1 MESYQIK
8 SDLQEL
14 LDSDIQLRKEY
25 TELKRALSD
34 YRNQLISRD
43 EDCKRLQV
51 TIDILN
57 TKLVVM
63 ERDNTAFKAELSTLK
78 EIRDTVNEQLA
89 TKQSEIDAVM
99 QRFSI
104 IQNEFEAE
112 RSQFSIQLND
122 LKARAEADRVQL
134 DESWQFRNNQQIEK
148 SKSELEA
155 LKAEF
160 VNISEHREFELNAQI
175 QQLQSQLS
183 VQKHELEAQL
193 KQEWLN
199 KEADYI
205 TQINNL
211 NAEKSNIAEHFNA
224 QFAALHEQHAS
235 ELEVQQSDVKTRFES
250 ETSSLIHQYEEKLS
264 KVVLQANTQNDKW
277 ALHFSKQEQFL
288 NSVCS
293 QIQGIYAV
301 MGLQSQVQSVSD
313 IETRIPLL
321 LNELHEVTAS
331 LLESHKLTKDAHAAE
346 IQNLS
351 QTFNNDLQIAHQNTN
366 TKQSGYD
373 ELLSDNTNLNAE
385 LDALQIEQVQLK
397 DYIALLT
404 LELEEASNMS
414 RGKAQDIQDLITEK
428 NFEFVALQS
437 ELAALREEVN
447 INNREHA
454 NKQNEYLAAE
464 HHLKQNLSELEAS
477 NASFQREH
485 LKLLNE
491 KDQLANQ
498 LIRMNEILSGLS
510 QNVESQNINVDA
522 LQVHR
527 KNVILASESGEIKDK
542 SHMKEQIHELVREI
556 DKCIALLGA

>member
-63 ERDNTAFKAELSTLK
+63 ERDNTAFKAELSSLK

-89 TKQSEIDAVM
+89 SKQSEIDAVM
-99 QRFSI
+99 QRFSVV
-104 IQNEFEAE
+104 QNEFEAE
-112 RSQFSIQLND
+112 RSQFSAQLND
-122 LKARAEADRVQL
+122 LKARAEAERIQL

-193 KQEWLN
+193 KQEWLI
-199 KEADYI
+199 KEAQYI
-205 TQINNL
+205 AQINNL
-211 NAEKSNIAEHFNA
+211 NAEKSNIAEQFNA
-224 QFAALHEQHAS
+224 QFAALQEQHAS
-235 ELEVQQSDVKTRFES
+235 IVEAQQSDAKTQFES
-250 ETSSLIHQYEEKLS
+250 ETSALIQNYEEKLS
-264 KVVLQANTQNDKW
+264 QVVIQANTQNDKW
-277 ALHFSKQEQFL
+277 ALHFSQQEQFL
-288 NSVCS
+288 NNVCS

-301 MGLQSQVQSVSD
+301 MGLQSQVHSDAD
-313 IETRIPLL
+313 IETRIPVM
-321 LNELHEVTAS
+321 LNELNEATARVLQS
-331 LLESHKLTKDAHAAE
+331 YNLDKDAHAAE
-346 IQNLS
+346 IQNLTQS
-351 QTFNNDLQIAHQNTN
+351 FNNELQIAQQHTHA
-366 TKQSGYD
+366 KQSGYD
-373 ELLSDNTNLNAE
+373 ELLLDNTSLNAE

-397 DYIALLT
+397 DHIALLT
-404 LELEEASNMS
+404 LELEEARNMS

-428 NFEFVALQS
+428 NFEFIALQS

-447 INNREHA
+447 INNREYA
-454 NKQNEYLAAE
+454 NKQNEYIAAE
-464 HHLKQNLSELEAS
+464 QQLKQNLSELEAS

-522 LQVHR
+522 LQAHR

>member
-63 ERDNTAFKAELSTLK
+63 ERDNTAFKTELSTLK
-78 EIRDTVNEQLA
+78 EIRDTVNDQLA
-89 TKQSEIDAVM
+89 SKQSEIDAVI
-99 QRFSI
+99 QRFSVV
-104 IQNEFEAE
+104 QNEFEAE
-112 RSQFSIQLND
+112 RSQFSVQLND
-122 LKARAEADRVQL
+122 IKARAEAERIQL

-160 VNISEHREFELNAQI
+160 INISEHREFEFNTQI
-175 QQLQSQLS
+175 QHLQSQLS
-183 VQKHELEAQL
+183 VQKHELETQL

-205 TQINNL
+205 AQINNL
-211 NAEKSNIAEHFNA
+211 NIENSNIAERFNV
-224 QFAALHEQHAS
+224 QFEALQEQHALALS
-235 ELEVQQSDVKTRFES
+235 TQLSDLKTRFES
-250 ETSSLIHQYEEKLS
+250 ETSELIHNHED
-264 KVVLQANTQNDKW
+264 TQNDKW
-277 ALHFSKQEQFL
+277 ALHFSQQEQFL
-288 NSVCS
+288 NRISN

-301 MGLQSQVQSVSD
+301 MGLQPQVHSDVDVETSV
-313 IETRIPLL
+313 PVM
-321 LNELHEVTAS
+321 LNELHEATAS
-331 LLESHKLTKDAHAAE
+331 VLESFKRAKDAHAAE
-346 IQNLS
+346 IQDLTH
-351 QTFNNDLQIAHQNTN
+351 TFNNELQVAQQHTN
-366 TKQSGYD
+366 AKQSGYD
-373 ELLSDNTNLNAE
+373 ELLLDNTSLNAE
-385 LDALQIEQVQLK
+385 LDALQLEQVQLK
-397 DYIALLT
+397 DHIALLAS
-404 LELEEASNMS
+404 ELEEARNLS

-428 NFEFVALQS
+428 NFEFIALQS

-447 INNREHA
+447 INNRELA
-454 NKQNEYLAAE
+454 NKQNEYLATE
-464 HHLKQNLSELEAS
+464 HHLKQNLLELEDS
-477 NASFQREH
+477 NASYQREH

-522 LQVHR
+522 LQAHR